1 MRLSE
6 RRMDADSS
14 SPPALQ
20 RTMNGW
26 QVLFYG
32 LGSMLG
38 AGIYA
43 LVGKAAGIMGNA
55 VWAAFLAAMVG
66 ALLTGLSYASLGSRH
81 PRAGGA
87 AFITGQAFRSPV
99 LSTVVGISVMMS
111 GLTSMA
117 TGLQAIALKLTGTDA
132 AVTLVKLTAIAL
144 AACVGFVIFRGIRE
158 SIRLNTLCTAI
169 EAAGLIFIII
179 VGCRYWGSVDY
190 FETPPA
196 TKADAGA
203 TGLTMA
209 LIMQGAV
216 LTFFSFIGFEDIL
229 NVSEEVKNPR
239 RDVPFG
245 LVGAMIV
252 GTLIYVGVAVTA
264 VSVLGWQ
271 RLSESANPLDDVAA
285 AAAPWFGGIGS
296 VYFAVTIFA
305 IGNTAL
311 LNYLMGS
318 RLLYGMGT
326 QRLLPVVLS
335 SIHPR
340 RHTPHVA
347 VVVLFIIVTLLILAG
362 DVKAMAE
369 ATVLLLLAVFTLMN
383 AGLVVLKLRQGE
395 ERGGFEIPVL
405 VPVFGALVCAVLFG
419 NRLYQAIE
427 SDDPTVSTAPVV
439 ALIIFGAGV
448 VVGLIRRRVTAR
460 AVSTR

>member
-1 MRLSE
+1 MN
-6 RRMDADSS
+6 APPA
-14 SPPALQ
+14 PPALQ
-20 RTMNGW
+20 RTLGGW

-43 LVGKAAGIMGNA
+43 LVGKAAGVMGNA

-87 AFITGQAFRSPV
+87 AYITSQAFRSSV
-99 LSTVVGISVMMS
+99 LSTVVGIAVMMS

-117 TGLQAIALKLTGTDA
+117 TGLQAIAGKLAGTGA
-132 AVTLVKLTAIAL
+132 AVVMVKLIAIAL
-144 AACVGFVIFRGIRE
+144 AGGVGFVIYRGIRE
-158 SIRLNTLCTAI
+158 SIRLNTLCTII
-169 EAAGLIFIII
+169 EAAGLLFIII

-190 FETPPA
+190 FATPPPPENG
-196 TKADAGA
+196 DAGA
-203 TGLTMA
+203 SGLTMA
-209 LIMQGAV
+209 LVMQGAV

-245 LVGAMIV
+245 LVGALIL

-264 VSVLGWQ
+264 VSVLGWE
-271 RLSESANPLDDVAA
+271 RLSRSAHPLDDVATT
-285 AAAPWFGGIGS
+285 AAPWFSGIGS
-296 VYFAVTIFA
+296 VYFVITIFA

-326 QRLLPVVLS
+326 QKLLPAALAR
-335 SIHPR
+335 IHPR

-347 VVVLFIIVTLLILAG
+347 VVVLFATVTVLILAG
-362 DVKAMAE
+362 DVKALAE
-369 ATVLLLLAVFTLMN
+369 STVLLLLAVFTVMN
-383 AGLVVLKLRQGE
+383 AALFILKRRPGE
-395 ERGGFEIPVL
+395 APGGFEISSAIPIA
-405 VPVFGALVCAVLFG
+405 GALVCAVLFA
-419 NRLYQAIE
+419 NRLYHAIV
-427 SDDPTVSTAPVV
+427 SPDPAGRQAPVI
-439 ALIIFGAGV
+439 ALIILAIGTGI
-448 VVGLIRRRVTAR
+448 GLARRRAGAAR
-460 AVSTR
+460 Q